1 MQTIPVFWSAQAM
14 DKMKMDALNIPA
26 EPTLAQT
33 PETVIHSEPVPPPQA
48 YPAQRRHPRV
58 RCFLAVQ
65 LRPADDQNLLVG
77 KLSDVSLGGCGIESP
92 TPVKSGSQVA
102 LCPLAAAGALWVEGI
117 VVNTRLAEGATGYH
131 IGVRFH
137 DEDAPTH
144 NVKEFVRFV
153 EEASAKQRPSNFY
166 LNRLVGGQ
174 T

>member
-1 MQTIPVFWSAQAM
+1 M
-14 DKMKMDALNIPA
+14 DEMKMDELKNPA

-33 PETVIHSEPVPPPQA
+33 SQTVIHSEPVPPSQQQA
-48 YPAQRRHPRV
+48 YTEQRRHPRV

-92 TPVKSGSQVA
+92 TAVKAGSHVA
-102 LCPLAAAGALWVEGI
+102 LSPLAAAGTLWVEGV

-137 DEDAPTH
+137 QEDAPTD
-144 NVKEFVRFV
+144 NVREFVRFV
-153 EEASAKQRPSNFY
+153 EEASAKQGPVNFY
-166 LNRLVGGQ
+166 LNTLASRKI
-174 T
+174 

>member
-1 MQTIPVFWSAQAM
+1 M
-14 DKMKMDALNIPA
+14 DEMKMDELKIPV

-33 PETVIHSEPVPPPQA
+33 PATIIHPEPLPPLQA
-48 YPAQRRHPRV
+48 YPEQRRHPRV

-92 TPVKSGSQVA
+92 TPVKPGSQVA

-117 VVNTRLAEGATGYH
+117 VVNTRLAEGATGYQ

-137 DEDAPTH
+137 EEDSPT
-144 NVKEFVRFV
+144 NSVKEFVRFV
-153 EEASAKQRPSNFY
+153 EEAASKQQPSNLY
-166 LNRLVGGQ
+166 LNRLAGGK